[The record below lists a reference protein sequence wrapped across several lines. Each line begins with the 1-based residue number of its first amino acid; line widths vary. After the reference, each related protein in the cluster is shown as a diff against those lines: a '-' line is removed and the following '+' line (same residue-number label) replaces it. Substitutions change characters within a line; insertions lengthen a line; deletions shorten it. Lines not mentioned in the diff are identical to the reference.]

1 MDFIWFEINSGKV
14 FSSYLYCWFVRL
26 LTSHIKLLSLPFI
39 FFSSSTSLFVKCF
52 SIYLVEVL
60 DLLISSVERERERDK
75 EWIKWSNYC
84 VINSLTKLKISLNIE
99 VLDKCRYIYL
109 YLFLELFYCVKMT
122 FSIITLLLIV

>member
-1 MDFIWFEINSGKV
+1 
-14 FSSYLYCWFVRL
+14 L